1 VALVGDGRSNREVAG
16 TRAQRAHGEKIP
28 VPHFREAG
36 DLQPS
41 RTRAL
46 CGEPR
51 RYLASGVGRGWGR
64 IKDSTNL
71 EGNLSRLS
79 TEPSAFETDGKA
91 LYKCEEP
98 ILVTDSRSNSRRWTV
113 IASALLCA
121 GLGVVVMYT
130 KRNAF
135 FSPLAVVVVAAIGL
149 AAVLLQLRYYNR
161 EHTTPVQAP
170 VWLNILGVAFALAAL
185 FADFLGLGWQMAQV
199 VALGAVGSFAISSAM
214 ILHAFRKGRISSK

>member
-1 VALVGDGRSNREVAG
+1 VALVADGLSNREVA
-16 TRAQRAHGEKIP
+16 
-28 VPHFREAG
+28 RELG
-36 DLQPS
+36 LSEHRVKKYLFHIFDKLGISS
-41 RTRAL
+41 RVELVLYAATAV
-46 CGEPR
+46 
-51 RYLASGVGRGWGR
+51 LASGVGRGWGR

-71 EGNLSRLS
+71 DGNLSRLS

-170 VWLNILGVAFALAAL
+170 VWLNVLGVGFALAAL

-199 VALGAVGSFAISSAM
+199 MALGAVGSFAISSAM